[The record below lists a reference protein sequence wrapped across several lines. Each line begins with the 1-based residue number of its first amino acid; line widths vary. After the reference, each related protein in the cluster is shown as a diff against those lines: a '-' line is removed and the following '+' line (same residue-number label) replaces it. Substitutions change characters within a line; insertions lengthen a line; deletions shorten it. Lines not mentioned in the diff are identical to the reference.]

1 MKVGADLGYRP
12 RRGSGKPIGPA
23 AHGAID
29 YAFAAAHALAPT
41 LLGLTGPAKT
51 LCYGFA
57 GATLGI
63 NALTNHPLGVVR
75 VIPFR
80 RHGELETPFFPAIA
94 ALPWLTGAAAQSRAR
109 WYFAAYFVLGAANYL
124 LTDYAA
130 DEQTAPPLAGQRMV
144 SAHR

>member
-1 MKVGADLGYRP
+1 MTN
-12 RRGSGKPIGPA
+12 KPISPA

-29 YAFAAAHALAPT
+29 YAFAAAHALAPSV
-41 LLGLTGPAKT
+41 LGLTGPAKT

-57 GATLGI
+57 AATLAI
-63 NALTNHPLGVVR
+63 NALTDHPLGVVR

-94 ALPWLTGAAAQSRAR
+94 LLPWLTGASAQPRAR

-124 LTDYAA
+124 LTDYTVDEPAA
-130 DEQTAPPLAGQRMV
+130 PAPIGQRLV
-144 SAHR
+144 AALA